1 MRICAFVQPQETL
14 SIGNRALEWVLKKA
28 PKWGMGEGGMATEM
42 GTKIAQWG
50 QLGKGHMQQGT
61 KIGMING
68 HLNRLGNRIIN
79 GVSESTQN
87 GCEIKIR

>member
-1 MRICAFVQPQETL
+1 
-14 SIGNRALEWVLKKA
+14 
-28 PKWGMGEGGMATEM
+28 MATEM

-68 HLNRLGNRIIN
+68 HFKSRLVNRIIN
-79 GVSESTQN
+79 GASESTKN
-87 GCEIKIR
+87 GYETKIRTRKR

>member
-1 MRICAFVQPQETL
+1 
-14 SIGNRALEWVLKKA
+14 
-28 PKWGMGEGGMATEM
+28 MGTKEGTKMGDGGGVGMATEM

-61 KIGMING
+61 KIGIING

-79 GVSESTQN
+79 GAATFGRNRKISILSVNQMRKMDGAAYITQV
-87 GCEIKIR
+87 RL